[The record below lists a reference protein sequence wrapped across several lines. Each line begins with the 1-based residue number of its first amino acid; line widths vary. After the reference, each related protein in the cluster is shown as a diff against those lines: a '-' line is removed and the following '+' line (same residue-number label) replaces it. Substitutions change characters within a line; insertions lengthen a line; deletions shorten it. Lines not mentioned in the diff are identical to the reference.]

1 MQAQG
6 TGLVVY
12 GYVRVS
18 SEEQADSRLGLEAQ
32 RSAITEACERR
43 GYALRGFYEDAGV
56 SGRTTV
62 RPALQEALSVVS
74 RGEGIVV
81 AKLCRLSRS
90 VHDFAGLVKLAQRS
104 GWSPIVLDPDLDLA
118 TANGRLIANI
128 LASVVEWESD
138 MIGQRTREA
147 LAAKV
152 ARGERVGAEPVIV
165 GELAAEVQAMH
176 RTMSMRA
183 ICADL
188 NARGVPTPRG
198 GSCWRPSSLQGVL
211 GRAHA

>member
-1 MQAQG
+1 MQAQDK
-6 TGLVVY
+6 GLAVY

-43 GYALRGFYEDAGV
+43 GYALQGFYEDAGI

-62 RPALQEALSVVS
+62 RPALQEALGVVS

-90 VHDFAGLVKLAQRS
+90 VHDFAGLVKTSRRE
-104 GWSPIVLDPDLDLA
+104 GWSPIVLDPDLDLS
-118 TANGRLIANI
+118 TPNGRLVANI
-128 LASVVEWESD
+128 IASVAEWESD
-138 MIGQRTREA
+138 IIGQRTSEA
-147 LAAKV
+147 LRAKV
-152 ARGERVGAEPVIV
+152 ARGERVGASPVIV
-165 GELAAEVQAMH
+165 GELAAEVQQM
-176 RTMSMRA
+176 RKSMTMRA
-183 ICADL
+183 ICDDL

-211 GRAHA
+211 KRAHA